1 VARQSRTIGILF
13 TVCGLLFLMM
23 AAFVNPA
30 DAWWNDNWQYRK
42 KITLDT
48 TSDGADI
55 SEGVGNVPVLIRLH
69 TGNFNFTNAK
79 ENGEDIRFV
88 GSDDQTLL
96 KHHIERYDTFDEIAL
111 VWVKVP
117 RLPVASKSELIYM
130 YYGNKEAMGGQ
141 DSKGT
146 YDGAQVVV
154 YHLDEVEGAPK
165 DRTANENHA
174 SDFSGGQGL
183 PSVIGNGISLN
194 GAGDKMVIPASPTL
208 DFKNGF
214 TFSTWIRMVGSQ
226 SDAYLLAREQEDKYI
241 IIGIEGTKLY
251 CRFSD
256 EPGQTVTTERL
267 VDISL
272 NTWHQIAVSAA
283 PNRRLSVYL
292 DGLELYF
299 VDLKTD
305 LPGLDS
311 DIVIGD
317 SLSGEH
323 ALVAELDEVTLSNT
337 ARSAGWVKAVYA
349 SEGLE
354 GRLCTFG
361 VEMVGGGGGGL
372 PIFYLSTIFKNITLD
387 GWIIIGL
394 LVLLG
399 VFSWIVILSKSLF
412 LIQIQRDDKVFQ
424 KAFASMT
431 NWKILDVESEEFGSS
446 TLFHVYKAGVD
457 ALHTCFD
464 KPAMVHPI
472 QTVSGNPTPKT
483 KKLLNR
489 KGMNVFKSSLER
501 GFIEESKRFNA
512 WLLVLTL
519 AISGGPFL
527 GLLGTVWGVMNTFAA
542 MAEAGEAN
550 IMAIAPGV
558 ASALS
563 TTVFGLIVAIPA
575 LFGYN
580 FLTGKIKNMAADLAI
595 FIDQYTLKVEENHGA
610 DE

>member
-1 VARQSRTIGILF
+1 MARQPKYRILF
-13 TVCGLLFLMM
+13 ITYGLIFLLL
-23 AAFVNPA
+23 AVFASDA
-30 DAWWNDNWQYRK
+30 YAWWNDNWQYRK
-42 KITLDT
+42 KITFDT
-48 TSDGADI
+48 TAGGADI
-55 SEGVGNVPVLIRLH
+55 SEGISNLPILIRLH

-79 ENGEDIRFV
+79 EDGEDIRFV
-88 GSDDQTLL
+88 GSDDQALL

-111 VWVKVP
+111 VWVKAP
-117 RLPVASKSELIYM
+117 RLAAASKKEFIYM
-130 YYGNKEAMGGQ
+130 YYGNKDAMGGQ
-141 DSKGT
+141 APRET
-146 YDGAQVVV
+146 YDAAQVVV
-154 YHLDEVEGAPK
+154 YHLGELEGAPQ
-165 DRTANENHA
+165 DQTANENHA
-174 SDFSGGQGL
+174 STFSGGQGL

-194 GAGDKMVIPASPTL
+194 GAGDKVVITASPTL

-214 TFSTWIRMVGSQ
+214 TFSAWIRMVGSQ
-226 SDAYLLAREQEDKYI
+226 TDAYLLAREEGDEHI
-241 IIGIEGTKLY
+241 IVGIDGTKLY
-251 CRFSD
+251 CDLSY
-256 EPGQTVTTERL
+256 ESGETVTTERL

-299 VDLKTD
+299 LDLKNG
-305 LPGLDS
+305 LPGLNS

-317 SLSGEH
+317 SVSGEH
-323 ALVAELDEVTLSNT
+323 ALVAELDEVILSNT
-337 ARSAGWVKAVYA
+337 ARSIGWVKAIYA
-349 SEGLE
+349 SEGSE
-354 GRLCTFG
+354 GRLCVFD
-361 VEMVGGGGGGL
+361 VEMVGGGGGL
-372 PIFYLSTIFKNITLD
+372 PIFYLGTIFKNITLD
-387 GWIIIGL
+387 GWMIIGL

-412 LIQIQRDDKVFQ
+412 LIQIQRDDKDFQ
-424 KAFASMT
+424 KAFTSVT
-431 NWKILDVESEEFGSS
+431 DWKALDAKSEEFGSS
-446 TLFHVYKAGVD
+446 TLFHVYKAGLD

-464 KPAMVHPI
+464 KPAMVHSVE
-472 QTVSGNPTPKT
+472 TVSGNPTPKT
-483 KKLLNR
+483 KKLLNK
-489 KGMNVFKSSLER
+489 KGMNVFKSSLEK

-512 WLLVLTL
+512 WLLILTL

-580 FLTGKIKNMAADLAI
+580 FLTSKIKNMAADLSI
-595 FIDQYTLKVEENHGA
+595 FIDQYTLKVEESHGA